1 MTHRYHIATLA
12 DNPPRLENPISQQI
26 FQPVLTLAPV
36 RRLFAWLTDFLA
48 GLRASPGWLFAW
60 LADFLAGLG
69 ASPGWLFAWSA
80 DLLAGLR
87 ASPGWLF
94 AWSVGCLLGR
104 PIS

>member
-12 DNPPRLENPISQQI
+12 DNPPRLENPIAQQI

-48 GLRASPGWLFAW
+48 GLRASPGSLFDR
-60 LADFLAGLG
+60 LA
-69 ASPGWLFAWSA
+69 
-80 DLLAGLR
+80 
-87 ASPGWLF
+87 
-94 AWSVGCLLGR
+94 GCLLGW